1 MNMNEEQLIESIK
14 YLVDKYLND
23 KNDLVELIIQDTDSV
38 KFVLSEIN
46 KNKKREYEESDVDML
61 KDISFYYL

>member
-1 MNMNEEQLIESIK
+1 MNEEQLIESIK

-46 KNKKREYEESDVDML
+46 KNKNREYEESDVDML

>member
-1 MNMNEEQLIESIK
+1 MNEEQLIESIK

-46 KNKKREYEESDVDML
+46 KNKKGNYVTAESIRKEHDRFL
-61 KDISFYYL
+61 EKN

>member
-1 MNMNEEQLIESIK
+1 LNMNEEQLIESIK

>member
-1 MNMNEEQLIESIK
+1 MNEEQLIESIK